1 MKEYMNLNSLINQFN
16 NENILFLQ
24 GPLGPFFKRFSRC
37 LAKNNMIFKINFTA
51 GDFVF
56 YPSKYNYKGDLKNL
70 KAYLNNFYEENNITC
85 IILFGDTRPIHEIA
99 INLAKKIKI
108 KIYVFEE
115 GYLRPNYITCE
126 QNGVN
131 ANSLMSKNKN
141 DYKQL
146 NIYKENSKLFKSS
159 FKIMAFY
166 AVVYY
171 TFSIIFSP
179 FYNNS
184 LYHRPLNIMELFR
197 WFRHFYRKAK
207 YYFKEKNV
215 DNLAKK
221 YHKKYFLAVLQVHN
235 DSQIRKHF
243 KDKGMKKF
251 IVNTIK
257 SFAKTNS
264 KNVLIFKHHPLDIAY
279 TDYSN
284 IINTLANRLGI
295 KDRVFYI
302 HRGNIPNLLKNA
314 KGCVCINST
323 VGMQALYHNCPTIVL
338 GEAIYKLDGLVYK
351 KPLDNF
357 WQDTNNFI
365 NDYDLYLKFKGYL
378 LKNNQY
384 NANFYL
390 NFKEFKIG
398 NSECGIS

>member
-1 MKEYMNLNSLINQFN
+1 MKESMNINSLISKFN

-24 GPLGPFFKRFSRC
+24 GPLGPFFKRFSKY
-37 LAKNNMIFKINFTA
+37 LNKNNKIYKINFTA
-51 GDFVF
+51 GDFIF
-56 YPSKYNYKGDLKNL
+56 YPSKYNYKGSLNNL
-70 KAYLNNFYEENNITC
+70 KSYLDNFYKLNKITC

-99 INLAKKIKI
+99 INLAKKLNI

-126 QNGVN
+126 MTGVN

-141 DYKQL
+141 DYKKL
-146 NIYKENSKLFKSS
+146 NTYKENSKLFKSS

-166 AVVYY
+166 ALMYY
-171 TFSIIFSP
+171 TFSIIFQV
-179 FYNNS
+179 FYNNKN
-184 LYHRPLNIMELFR
+184 YHRPLNIMELFR

-207 YYFKEKNV
+207 YLILEKNV

-221 YHKKYFLAVLQVHN
+221 YSKKYFLAVLQVHN
-235 DSQIRKHF
+235 DSQIKKHF

-251 IVNTIK
+251 IVKTIK
-257 SFAKTNS
+257 SFAKNRANN
-264 KNVLIFKHHPLDIAY
+264 NVLIFKHHPLDIAY

-284 IINTLANRLGI
+284 IINELTKRLGI
-295 KDRVFYI
+295 SDKVFYI

-314 KGCVCINST
+314 KGCICINST

-338 GEAIYKLDGLVYK
+338 GNTIYNIDSLVYK
-351 KPLDNF
+351 NNLDSF
-357 WQDTNNFI
+357 WQNAHNFVS
-365 NDYDLYLKFKGYL
+365 DYDLYLKFQGYL

-390 NFKEFKIG
+390 NFK
-398 NSECGIS
+398 

>member
-1 MKEYMNLNSLINQFN
+1 MNINSLISKFN

-24 GPLGPFFKRFSRC
+24 GPLGPFFKRFSKY
-37 LAKNNMIFKINFTA
+37 LNKNNKIYKINFTV
-51 GDFVF
+51 GDFIF
-56 YPSKYNYKGDLKNL
+56 YPSKYNYKGSLNNL
-70 KAYLNNFYEENNITC
+70 KSYLDNFYKLNKITC

-99 INLAKKIKI
+99 INLAKKLNI

-126 QNGVN
+126 MTGVN

-141 DYKQL
+141 DYKKL
-146 NIYKENSKLFKSS
+146 NTYKENSKLFKSS

-166 AVVYY
+166 ALMYY
-171 TFSIIFSP
+171 TFSIIFQV
-179 FYNNS
+179 FYNNKN
-184 LYHRPLNIMELFR
+184 YHRPLNIMELFR

-207 YYFKEKNV
+207 YSILEKNV

-221 YHKKYFLAVLQVHN
+221 YSKKYFLAVLQVHN
-235 DSQIRKHF
+235 DSQIKKHF

-251 IVNTIK
+251 IVKTIK
-257 SFAKTNS
+257 SFAKNRANN
-264 KNVLIFKHHPLDIAY
+264 NVLIFKHHPLDIAY

-284 IINTLANRLGI
+284 IINELTKRLGI
-295 KDRVFYI
+295 NDKVFYI

-314 KGCVCINST
+314 KGCICINST

-338 GEAIYKLDGLVYK
+338 GNAIYNIDGLVYK
-351 KPLDNF
+351 NDLDSF
-357 WQDTNNFI
+357 WQNAHNFVS
-365 NDYDLYLKFKGYL
+365 DYDLYLKFQGYL

-390 NFKEFKIG
+390 NFKEFEIG
-398 NSECGIS
+398 N

>member
-1 MKEYMNLNSLINQFN
+1 MKESMNINSLISKFN

-24 GPLGPFFKRFSRC
+24 GPLGPFFKRFSKY
-37 LAKNNMIFKINFTA
+37 LNKNNKIYKINFTA
-51 GDFVF
+51 GDFIF
-56 YPSKYNYKGDLKNL
+56 YPSKYNYKGSLNNL
-70 KAYLNNFYEENNITC
+70 KSYLDNFYKLNKITC

-99 INLAKKIKI
+99 INLAKKLNI

-126 QNGVN
+126 MTGVN

-141 DYKQL
+141 DYKKL
-146 NIYKENSKLFKSS
+146 NTYKENSKLFKSS

-166 AVVYY
+166 ALMYY
-171 TFSIIFSP
+171 TFSIIFQV
-179 FYNNS
+179 FYNNKN
-184 LYHRPLNIMELFR
+184 YHRPLNIMELFR

-207 YYFKEKNV
+207 YSILEKNV

-221 YHKKYFLAVLQVHN
+221 YSKKYFLAVLQVHN
-235 DSQIRKHF
+235 DSQIKKHF

-251 IVNTIK
+251 IVKTIK
-257 SFAKTNS
+257 SFAKNRANN
-264 KNVLIFKHHPLDIAY
+264 NVLIFKHHPLDIAY

-284 IINTLANRLGI
+284 IINELTKRLGI
-295 KDRVFYI
+295 SDKVFYI

-314 KGCVCINST
+314 KGCICINST

-338 GEAIYKLDGLVYK
+338 GNAIYNIDGLVYK
-351 KPLDNF
+351 NDLDSF
-357 WQDTNNFI
+357 WQNAHNFVS
-365 NDYDLYLKFKGYL
+365 NYNLYLKFQGYL

-390 NFKEFKIG
+390 NFKEFEIG
-398 NSECGIS
+398 N

>member
-1 MKEYMNLNSLINQFN
+1 MNINSLISKFN

-24 GPLGPFFKRFSRC
+24 GPLGPFFKRFSKY
-37 LAKNNMIFKINFTA
+37 LNKNNKIYKINFTA
-51 GDFVF
+51 GDFIF
-56 YPSKYNYKGDLKNL
+56 YPSKYNYKGSLNNL
-70 KAYLNNFYEENNITC
+70 KSYLDNFYKLNKITC

-99 INLAKKIKI
+99 INLAKKLNI

-126 QNGVN
+126 MTGVN

-141 DYKQL
+141 DYKKL
-146 NIYKENSKLFKSS
+146 NTYKENSKLFKSS

-166 AVVYY
+166 ALMYY
-171 TFSIIFSP
+171 TFSIIFQV
-179 FYNNS
+179 FYNNKN
-184 LYHRPLNIMELFR
+184 YHRPLNIMELFR

-207 YYFKEKNV
+207 YSILEKNV

-221 YHKKYFLAVLQVHN
+221 YSKKYFLAVLQVHN
-235 DSQIRKHF
+235 DSQIKKHF

-251 IVNTIK
+251 IVKTIK
-257 SFAKTNS
+257 SFAKNRANN
-264 KNVLIFKHHPLDIAY
+264 NVLIFKHHPLDIAY

-284 IINTLANRLGI
+284 IINELTKRLGI
-295 KDRVFYI
+295 SDKVFYI

-314 KGCVCINST
+314 KGCICINST

-338 GEAIYKLDGLVYK
+338 GNAIYNIDGLVYK
-351 KPLDNF
+351 NDLDSF
-357 WQDTNNFI
+357 WQNAHNFVS
-365 NDYDLYLKFKGYL
+365 NYNLYLKFQGYL

-390 NFKEFKIG
+390 NFKEFEIG
-398 NSECGIS
+398 N

>member
-1 MKEYMNLNSLINQFN
+1 MSIDNLINKFN

-24 GPLGPFFKRFSRC
+24 GPLGPFFKRFSKHLNTC
-37 LAKNNMIFKINFTA
+37 NKIYKINFTA

-56 YPSKYNYKGDLKNL
+56 YPSKHNYKGDLNNL
-70 KAYLNNFYEENNITC
+70 KSYLDNFYKLNKITC

-99 INLAKKIKI
+99 INLAKKLNI

-126 QNGVN
+126 LNGVN
-131 ANSLMSKNKN
+131 ANSLMSKSKN
-141 DYKQL
+141 DYKNL
-146 NIYKENSKLFKSS
+146 NIYKSNSKLFKSS

-166 AVVYY
+166 AVIYY
-171 TFSIIFSP
+171 TFSILFAC
-179 FYNNS
+179 FYNNKN
-184 LYHRPLNIMELFR
+184 YHRPLNIMELFR

-207 YYFKEKNV
+207 YYFKEKNI

-221 YHKKYFLAVLQVHN
+221 YSKKYFLAVLQVHN
-235 DSQIRKHF
+235 DSQIKKHF

-251 IVNTIK
+251 IVKTIK
-257 SFAKTNS
+257 SFAKNRANN
-264 KNVLIFKHHPLDIAY
+264 NVLIFKHHPLDIAY

-284 IINTLANRLGI
+284 IINELTKRLGI
-295 KDRVFYI
+295 SDKVFYI

-323 VGMQALYHNCPTIVL
+323 VGMQAIYHNCPTIVL
-338 GEAIYKLDGLVYK
+338 GDAIYDIDTLVYK
-351 KPLDNF
+351 KSLDSF
-357 WQDTNNFI
+357 WQNAHNFVS
-365 NDYDLYLKFKGYL
+365 DYDLYLKFQGYL

-390 NFKEFKIG
+390 NFKEFKT
-398 NSECGIS
+398 GI

>member
-1 MKEYMNLNSLINQFN
+1 MNINSLISKFN

-24 GPLGPFFKRFSRC
+24 GPLGPFFKRFSKY
-37 LAKNNMIFKINFTA
+37 LNKNNKIYKINFTA
-51 GDFVF
+51 GDFIF
-56 YPSKYNYKGDLKNL
+56 YPSKYNYKGSLNNL
-70 KAYLNNFYEENNITC
+70 KSYLDNFYKLNKITC

-99 INLAKKIKI
+99 INLAKKLNI

-126 QNGVN
+126 MTGVN

-141 DYKQL
+141 DYKKL
-146 NIYKENSKLFKSS
+146 NTYKENSKLFKSS

-166 AVVYY
+166 ALMYY
-171 TFSIIFSP
+171 TFSIIFQV
-179 FYNNS
+179 FYNNKN
-184 LYHRPLNIMELFR
+184 YHRPLNIMELFR

-207 YYFKEKNV
+207 YSILEKNV

-221 YHKKYFLAVLQVHN
+221 YSKKYFLAVLQVHN
-235 DSQIRKHF
+235 DSQIKKHF

-251 IVNTIK
+251 IVKTIK
-257 SFAKTNS
+257 SFAKNRANN
-264 KNVLIFKHHPLDIAY
+264 NVLIFKHHPLDIAY

-284 IINTLANRLGI
+284 IINELTKRLGI
-295 KDRVFYI
+295 NDKVFYI

-314 KGCVCINST
+314 KGCICINST

-338 GEAIYKLDGLVYK
+338 GNAIYNIDGLVYK
-351 KPLDNF
+351 NDLDSF
-357 WQDTNNFI
+357 WQNAHNFVS
-365 NDYDLYLKFKGYL
+365 DYDLYLKFQGYL

-390 NFKEFKIG
+390 NFKEFEIG
-398 NSECGIS
+398 N

>member
-1 MKEYMNLNSLINQFN
+1 MNIGSLINKFN

-24 GPLGPFFKRFSRC
+24 GPIGPFFKRFSKC
-37 LAKNNMIFKINFTA
+37 LAKNNKIYKINFTA

-56 YPSKYNYKGDLKNL
+56 YPSKYNYKDNLSNL
-70 KAYLNNFYEENNITC
+70 KSYLDNFYKTNNITY

-99 INLAKKIKI
+99 INLAKKQDI

-126 QNGVN
+126 LNGVN

-141 DYKQL
+141 YYKQL

-159 FKIMAFY
+159 FNIMALY
-166 AVVYY
+166 ALIYY
-171 TFSIIFSP
+171 TFSIIFAC
-179 FYNNS
+179 FYNNKN
-184 LYHRPLNIMELFR
+184 YHRPLNIMELFR

-251 IVNTIK
+251 IVKTIK
-257 SFAKTNS
+257 SFAKNKS
-264 KNVLIFKHHPLDIAY
+264 KSVLIFKHHPLDIAY
-279 TDYSN
+279 TDYTN
-284 IINTLANRLGI
+284 IINELTKRLGI
-295 KDRVFYI
+295 SDKVFYI
-302 HRGNIPNLLKNA
+302 HRGHLPTLLRNA
-314 KGCVCINST
+314 KGCICINST
-323 VGMQALYHNCPTIVL
+323 VGMQALYHNCPTIAL
-338 GEAIYKLDGLVYK
+338 GNAIYDIDTLVYK
-351 KPLDNF
+351 KSLDSF
-357 WQDTNNFI
+357 WQNAHNFVS
-365 NDYDLYLKFKGYL
+365 DYDLYLKFQGYL

-390 NFKEFKIG
+390 NFKEFEIG
-398 NSECGIS
+398 N

>member
-1 MKEYMNLNSLINQFN
+1 MKESMNINSLISKFN

-24 GPLGPFFKRFSRC
+24 GPLGPFFKRFSKY
-37 LAKNNMIFKINFTA
+37 LNKNNKIYKINFTA
-51 GDFVF
+51 GDFIF
-56 YPSKYNYKGDLKNL
+56 YPSKYNYKGSLNNL
-70 KAYLNNFYEENNITC
+70 KSYLDNFYKLNKITC

-99 INLAKKIKI
+99 INLAKKLNI

-126 QNGVN
+126 MTGVN

-141 DYKQL
+141 DYKKL
-146 NIYKENSKLFKSS
+146 NTYKENSKLFKSS

-166 AVVYY
+166 ALMYY
-171 TFSIIFSP
+171 TFSIIFQV
-179 FYNNS
+179 FYNNKN
-184 LYHRPLNIMELFR
+184 YHRPLNIMELFR

-207 YYFKEKNV
+207 YSILEKNV

-221 YHKKYFLAVLQVHN
+221 YSKKYFLAVLQVHN
-235 DSQIRKHF
+235 DSQIKKHF

-251 IVNTIK
+251 IVKTIK
-257 SFAKTNS
+257 SFAKNRTNN
-264 KNVLIFKHHPLDIAY
+264 NVLIFKHHPLDIAY

-284 IINTLANRLGI
+284 IINELTKRLGI
-295 KDRVFYI
+295 SDKVFYI

-314 KGCVCINST
+314 KGCICINST

-338 GEAIYKLDGLVYK
+338 GNAIYNIDGLVYK
-351 KPLDNF
+351 NDLDSF
-357 WQDTNNFI
+357 WQNAHNFVS
-365 NDYDLYLKFKGYL
+365 DYDLYLKFQGYL

-390 NFKEFKIG
+390 NFKEFEIG
-398 NSECGIS
+398 N

>member
-1 MKEYMNLNSLINQFN
+1 MNINSLISKFN

-24 GPLGPFFKRFSRC
+24 GPLGPFFKRFSKY
-37 LAKNNMIFKINFTA
+37 LNKNNKIYKINFTA
-51 GDFVF
+51 GDFIF
-56 YPSKYNYKGDLKNL
+56 YPSKYNYKGSLNNL
-70 KAYLNNFYEENNITC
+70 KSYLDNFYKLNKITC

-99 INLAKKIKI
+99 INLAKKLNI

-126 QNGVN
+126 MTGVN

-141 DYKQL
+141 DYKKL
-146 NIYKENSKLFKSS
+146 NTYKENSKLFKSS

-166 AVVYY
+166 ALMYY
-171 TFSIIFSP
+171 TFSIIFQV
-179 FYNNS
+179 FYNNKN
-184 LYHRPLNIMELFR
+184 YHRPLNIMELFR

-207 YYFKEKNV
+207 YSILEKNV

-221 YHKKYFLAVLQVHN
+221 YSKKYFLAVLQVHN
-235 DSQIRKHF
+235 DSQIKKHF

-251 IVNTIK
+251 IVKTIK
-257 SFAKTNS
+257 SFAKNRANN
-264 KNVLIFKHHPLDIAY
+264 NVLIFKHHPLDIAY

-284 IINTLANRLGI
+284 IINELTKRLGI
-295 KDRVFYI
+295 SDKVFYI

-314 KGCVCINST
+314 KGCICINST

-338 GEAIYKLDGLVYK
+338 GNAIYNIDGLVYK
-351 KPLDNF
+351 NDLDSF
-357 WQDTNNFI
+357 WQNAHNFTS
-365 NDYDLYLKFKGYL
+365 DYDLYLKFQGYL

-390 NFKEFKIG
+390 NFKEFEIG
-398 NSECGIS
+398 N

>member
-1 MKEYMNLNSLINQFN
+1 MNINSLISKFN

-24 GPLGPFFKRFSRC
+24 GPLGPFFKRFSKY
-37 LAKNNMIFKINFTA
+37 LNKNNKIYKINFTA
-51 GDFVF
+51 GDFIF
-56 YPSKYNYKGDLKNL
+56 YPSKYNYKGSLNNL
-70 KAYLNNFYEENNITC
+70 KSYLDNFYKLNKITC

-99 INLAKKIKI
+99 INLAKKLNI

-126 QNGVN
+126 MTGVN

-141 DYKQL
+141 DYKKL
-146 NIYKENSKLFKSS
+146 NTYKENSKLFKSS

-166 AVVYY
+166 ALMYY
-171 TFSIIFSP
+171 TFSIIFQV
-179 FYNNS
+179 FYNNKN
-184 LYHRPLNIMELFR
+184 YHRPLNIMELFR

-207 YYFKEKNV
+207 YSILEKNV

-221 YHKKYFLAVLQVHN
+221 YSKKYFLAVLQVHN
-235 DSQIRKHF
+235 DSQIKKHF

-251 IVNTIK
+251 IVKTIK
-257 SFAKTNS
+257 SFAKNRANN
-264 KNVLIFKHHPLDIAY
+264 NVLIFKHHPLDIAY

-284 IINTLANRLGI
+284 IINELTKRLGI
-295 KDRVFYI
+295 SDKVFYI

-314 KGCVCINST
+314 KGCICINST

-338 GEAIYKLDGLVYK
+338 GNAIYNIDGLVYK
-351 KPLDNF
+351 NDLDSF
-357 WQDTNNFI
+357 WQNAHNFVS
-365 NDYDLYLKFKGYL
+365 DYDLYLKFQGYL

-390 NFKEFKIG
+390 NFKEFEIG
-398 NSECGIS
+398 N

>member
-1 MKEYMNLNSLINQFN
+1 MNINSLISKFN

-24 GPLGPFFKRFSRC
+24 GPLGPFFKRFSKY
-37 LAKNNMIFKINFTA
+37 LNKNNKIYKINFTA
-51 GDFVF
+51 GDFIF
-56 YPSKYNYKGDLKNL
+56 YPSKYNYKGSLNNL
-70 KAYLNNFYEENNITC
+70 KSYLDNFYKLNKITC

-99 INLAKKIKI
+99 INLAKKLNI

-126 QNGVN
+126 MTGVN

-141 DYKQL
+141 DYKKL
-146 NIYKENSKLFKSS
+146 NTYKENSKLFKSS

-166 AVVYY
+166 ALIYY
-171 TFSIIFSP
+171 TFSIIFQV
-179 FYNNS
+179 FYNNKN
-184 LYHRPLNIMELFR
+184 YHRPLNIMELFR

-207 YYFKEKNV
+207 YSILEKNV

-221 YHKKYFLAVLQVHN
+221 YSKKYFLAVLQVHN
-235 DSQIRKHF
+235 DSQIKKHF

-251 IVNTIK
+251 IVKTIK
-257 SFAKTNS
+257 SFAKNRANN
-264 KNVLIFKHHPLDIAY
+264 NVLIFKHHPLDIAY

-284 IINTLANRLGI
+284 IINELTKRLGI
-295 KDRVFYI
+295 NDKVFYI

-314 KGCVCINST
+314 KGCICINST

-338 GEAIYKLDGLVYK
+338 GNAIYNIDGLVYK
-351 KPLDNF
+351 NDLDSF
-357 WQDTNNFI
+357 WQNAHNFVS
-365 NDYDLYLKFKGYL
+365 NYNLYLKFQGYL

-390 NFKEFKIG
+390 NFKEFEIG
-398 NSECGIS
+398 N

>member
-1 MKEYMNLNSLINQFN
+1 MNINSLISKFN

-24 GPLGPFFKRFSRC
+24 GPLGPFFKRFSKY
-37 LAKNNMIFKINFTA
+37 LNKNNKIYKINFTA
-51 GDFVF
+51 GDFIF
-56 YPSKYNYKGDLKNL
+56 YPSKYNYKGSLNNL
-70 KAYLNNFYEENNITC
+70 KSYLDNFYKLNKITC

-99 INLAKKIKI
+99 INLAKKLNI

-126 QNGVN
+126 MTGVN

-141 DYKQL
+141 DYKKL
-146 NIYKENSKLFKSS
+146 NTYKENSKLFKSS

-166 AVVYY
+166 ALMYY
-171 TFSIIFSP
+171 TFSIIFQV
-179 FYNNS
+179 FYNNKN
-184 LYHRPLNIMELFR
+184 YHRPLNIMELFR

-207 YYFKEKNV
+207 YSILEKNV

-221 YHKKYFLAVLQVHN
+221 YSKKYFLAVLQVHN
-235 DSQIRKHF
+235 DSQIKKHF

-251 IVNTIK
+251 IVKTIK
-257 SFAKTNS
+257 SFAKNRANN
-264 KNVLIFKHHPLDIAY
+264 NVLIFKHHPLDIAY

-284 IINTLANRLGI
+284 IINELTKRLGI
-295 KDRVFYI
+295 SDKVFYI

-314 KGCVCINST
+314 KGCICINST

-338 GEAIYKLDGLVYK
+338 GNAIYNIDGLVYK
-351 KPLDNF
+351 NDLDSF
-357 WQDTNNFI
+357 WQNAHNFVS
-365 NDYDLYLKFKGYL
+365 DYDLYIRFKEYL

-390 NFKEFKIG
+390 NFKEFEIG
-398 NSECGIS
+398 N

>member
-1 MKEYMNLNSLINQFN
+1 MNIRDSL
-16 NENILFLQ
+16 
-24 GPLGPFFKRFSRC
+24 GPLFKHFSKY
-37 LAKNNMIFKINFTA
+37 LNKNNKIYKINFTA
-51 GDFVF
+51 GDFIF
-56 YPSKYNYKGDLKNL
+56 YPSKYNYKGSLNNL
-70 KAYLNNFYEENNITC
+70 KSYLDNFYKLNKITC

-99 INLAKKIKI
+99 INLAKKLNI

-126 QNGVN
+126 MTGVN

-141 DYKQL
+141 DYKKL
-146 NIYKENSKLFKSS
+146 NTYKENSKLFKSS

-166 AVVYY
+166 ALMYY
-171 TFSIIFSP
+171 TFSIIFQV
-179 FYNNS
+179 FYNNKN
-184 LYHRPLNIMELFR
+184 YHRPLNIMELFR

-207 YYFKEKNV
+207 YSILEKNV

-221 YHKKYFLAVLQVHN
+221 YSKKYFLAVLQVHN
-235 DSQIRKHF
+235 DSQIKKHF

-251 IVNTIK
+251 IVKTIK
-257 SFAKTNS
+257 SFAKNRANN
-264 KNVLIFKHHPLDIAY
+264 NVLIFKHHPLDIAY

-284 IINTLANRLGI
+284 IINELTKRLGI
-295 KDRVFYI
+295 SDKVFYI

-314 KGCVCINST
+314 KGCICINST

-338 GEAIYKLDGLVYK
+338 GNAIYNIDGLVYK
-351 KPLDNF
+351 NDLDSF
-357 WQDTNNFI
+357 WQNAHNFTS
-365 NDYDLYLKFKGYL
+365 DYDLYLKFQGYL

-390 NFKEFKIG
+390 NFKEFEIG
-398 NSECGIS
+398 N

>member
-1 MKEYMNLNSLINQFN
+1 MNIGSLINKFN

-24 GPLGPFFKRFSRC
+24 GPIGPFFKRFSKC
-37 LAKNNMIFKINFTA
+37 LAKNNKIYKINFTA

-56 YPSKYNYKGDLKNL
+56 YPSKYNYKDNLSNL
-70 KAYLNNFYEENNITC
+70 KSYLDNFYKTNNITC

-99 INLAKKIKI
+99 INLAKKLNI

-126 QNGVN
+126 LNGVN

-159 FKIMAFY
+159 FNIMALY
-166 AVVYY
+166 ALTYY
-171 TFSIIFSP
+171 TFSIIFAC
-179 FYNNS
+179 FYNNKN
-184 LYHRPLNIMELFR
+184 YHRPLNIMELFR

-235 DSQIRKHF
+235 DSQIKKHF
-243 KDKGMKKF
+243 KGKSMKKF

-257 SFAKTNS
+257 SFAKS
-264 KNVLIFKHHPLDIAY
+264 KSKSVLIFKHHPLDIAY
-279 TDYSN
+279 TDYTN
-284 IINTLANRLGI
+284 IINELAKRLGI
-295 KDRVFYI
+295 NDKVFYI
-302 HRGNIPNLLKNA
+302 HRGHLPTLLRNA
-314 KGCVCINST
+314 KGCICINST
-323 VGMQALYHNCPTIVL
+323 VGMQALYHNCPTIAL
-338 GEAIYKLDGLVYK
+338 GNAIYDIDTLVYK
-351 KPLDNF
+351 KSLDSF
-357 WQDTNNFI
+357 WQNAHNFI
-365 NDYDLYLKFKGYL
+365 SDYDLYLKFQGYL

-390 NFKEFKIG
+390 NFKEFEIG
-398 NSECGIS
+398 N

>member
-1 MKEYMNLNSLINQFN
+1 MNINSLISKFN

-24 GPLGPFFKRFSRC
+24 GPLGPFFKRFSKY
-37 LAKNNMIFKINFTA
+37 LNKNNKIYKINFTA
-51 GDFVF
+51 GDFIF
-56 YPSKYNYKGDLKNL
+56 YPSKYNYKGSLNNL
-70 KAYLNNFYEENNITC
+70 KSYLDNFYKLNKITC

-99 INLAKKIKI
+99 INLAKKLNI

-126 QNGVN
+126 MTGVN

-141 DYKQL
+141 DYKKL
-146 NIYKENSKLFKSS
+146 NTYKENSKLFKSS

-166 AVVYY
+166 ALMYY
-171 TFSIIFSP
+171 TFSIIFQV
-179 FYNNS
+179 FYNNKN
-184 LYHRPLNIMELFR
+184 YHRPLNIMELFR

-207 YYFKEKNV
+207 YSILEKNV

-221 YHKKYFLAVLQVHN
+221 YSKKYFLAVLQVHN
-235 DSQIRKHF
+235 DSQIKKHF

-251 IVNTIK
+251 IVKTIK
-257 SFAKTNS
+257 SFAKNRTNN
-264 KNVLIFKHHPLDIAY
+264 NVLIFKHHPLDIAY

-284 IINTLANRLGI
+284 IINELTKRLGI
-295 KDRVFYI
+295 SDKVFYI

-314 KGCVCINST
+314 KGCICINST

-338 GEAIYKLDGLVYK
+338 GNAIYNIDGLVYK
-351 KPLDNF
+351 NDLDSF
-357 WQDTNNFI
+357 WQNAHNFVS
-365 NDYDLYLKFKGYL
+365 DYDLYLKFQGYL

-390 NFKEFKIG
+390 NFKEFEIG
-398 NSECGIS
+398 N

>member
-1 MKEYMNLNSLINQFN
+1 MNINSLISKFN

-24 GPLGPFFKRFSRC
+24 GPLGPFFKRFSKY
-37 LAKNNMIFKINFTA
+37 LNKNNKIYKINFTA
-51 GDFVF
+51 GDFIF
-56 YPSKYNYKGDLKNL
+56 YPSKYNYKGSLNNL
-70 KAYLNNFYEENNITC
+70 KSYLDNFYKLNKITC

-99 INLAKKIKI
+99 INLAKKLNI

-126 QNGVN
+126 MTGVN

-141 DYKQL
+141 DYKKL
-146 NIYKENSKLFKSS
+146 NTYKENSKLFKSS

-166 AVVYY
+166 ALMYY
-171 TFSIIFSP
+171 TFSIIFQV
-179 FYNNS
+179 FYNNKN
-184 LYHRPLNIMELFR
+184 YHRPLNIMELFR

-207 YYFKEKNV
+207 YLILEKNV

-221 YHKKYFLAVLQVHN
+221 YSKKYFLAVLQVHN
-235 DSQIRKHF
+235 DSQIKKHF

-251 IVNTIK
+251 IVKTIK
-257 SFAKTNS
+257 SFAKNRANN
-264 KNVLIFKHHPLDIAY
+264 NVLIFKHHPLDIAY

-284 IINTLANRLGI
+284 IINELTKRLGI
-295 KDRVFYI
+295 SDKVFYI

-314 KGCVCINST
+314 KGCICINST

-338 GEAIYKLDGLVYK
+338 GNTIYNIDSLVYK
-351 KPLDNF
+351 NNLDSF
-357 WQDTNNFI
+357 WQNAHNFVS
-365 NDYDLYLKFKGYL
+365 DYDLYLKFQGYL

-390 NFKEFKIG
+390 NFK
-398 NSECGIS
+398 

>member
-1 MKEYMNLNSLINQFN
+1 MKESMNINSLISKFN

-24 GPLGPFFKRFSRC
+24 GPLGPFFKRFSKY
-37 LAKNNMIFKINFTA
+37 LNKNNKIYKINFTA
-51 GDFVF
+51 GDFIF
-56 YPSKYNYKGDLKNL
+56 YPSKYNYKGSLNNL
-70 KAYLNNFYEENNITC
+70 KSYLDNFYKLNKITC

-99 INLAKKIKI
+99 INLAKKLNI

-126 QNGVN
+126 MTGVN

-141 DYKQL
+141 DYKKL
-146 NIYKENSKLFKSS
+146 NTYKENSKLFKSS

-166 AVVYY
+166 ALMYY
-171 TFSIIFSP
+171 TFSIIFQV
-179 FYNNS
+179 FYNNKN
-184 LYHRPLNIMELFR
+184 YHRPLNIMELFR

-207 YYFKEKNV
+207 YSILEKNV

-221 YHKKYFLAVLQVHN
+221 YSKKYFLAVLQVHN
-235 DSQIRKHF
+235 DSQIKKHF

-251 IVNTIK
+251 IVKTIK
-257 SFAKTNS
+257 SFAKNRANN
-264 KNVLIFKHHPLDIAY
+264 NVLIFKHHPLDIAY

-284 IINTLANRLGI
+284 IINELTKRLGI
-295 KDRVFYI
+295 SDKVFYI

-314 KGCVCINST
+314 KGCICINST

-338 GEAIYKLDGLVYK
+338 GNAIYNIDGLVYK
-351 KPLDNF
+351 NDLDSF
-357 WQDTNNFI
+357 WQNAHNFVS
-365 NDYDLYLKFKGYL
+365 DYDLYLKFQGYL

-390 NFKEFKIG
+390 NFKEFEIG
-398 NSECGIS
+398 N

>member
-1 MKEYMNLNSLINQFN
+1 MNINSLISKFN

-24 GPLGPFFKRFSRC
+24 GPLGPFFKRFSKY
-37 LAKNNMIFKINFTA
+37 LNKNNKIYKINFTA
-51 GDFVF
+51 GDFIF
-56 YPSKYNYKGDLKNL
+56 YPSKYNYKGSLNNL
-70 KAYLNNFYEENNITC
+70 KSYLDNFYKLNKITC

-99 INLAKKIKI
+99 INLAKKLNI

-126 QNGVN
+126 MTGVN

-141 DYKQL
+141 DYKKL
-146 NIYKENSKLFKSS
+146 NTYKENSKLFKSS

-166 AVVYY
+166 ALMYY
-171 TFSIIFSP
+171 TFSIIFQV
-179 FYNNS
+179 FYNNKN
-184 LYHRPLNIMELFR
+184 YHRPLNIMELFR

-207 YYFKEKNV
+207 YSILEKNV
-215 DNLAKK
+215 DSLAKK
-221 YHKKYFLAVLQVHN
+221 YSKKYFLAVLQVHN
-235 DSQIRKHF
+235 DSQIKKHF

-251 IVNTIK
+251 IVKTIK
-257 SFAKTNS
+257 SFAKNRANN
-264 KNVLIFKHHPLDIAY
+264 NVLIFKHHPLDIAY

-284 IINTLANRLGI
+284 IINELTKRLGI
-295 KDRVFYI
+295 SDKVFYI

-314 KGCVCINST
+314 KGCICINST

-338 GEAIYKLDGLVYK
+338 GNAIYNIDGLVYK
-351 KPLDNF
+351 NDLDSF
-357 WQDTNNFI
+357 WQNAHNFVS
-365 NDYDLYLKFKGYL
+365 DYDLYLKFQGYL

-390 NFKEFKIG
+390 NFKEFEIG
-398 NSECGIS
+398 N

>member
-1 MKEYMNLNSLINQFN
+1 I
-16 NENILFLQ
+16 
-24 GPLGPFFKRFSRC
+24 
-37 LAKNNMIFKINFTA
+37 
-51 GDFVF
+51 F
-56 YPSKYNYKGDLKNL
+56 YPSKYNYKGSLNNL
-70 KAYLNNFYEENNITC
+70 KSYLDNFYKLNKITC

-99 INLAKKIKI
+99 INLAKKLNI

-126 QNGVN
+126 MTGVN

-141 DYKQL
+141 DYKKL
-146 NIYKENSKLFKSS
+146 NTYKENSKLFKSS

-166 AVVYY
+166 ALMYY
-171 TFSIIFSP
+171 TFSIIFQV
-179 FYNNS
+179 FYNNKN
-184 LYHRPLNIMELFR
+184 YHRPLNIMELFR

-207 YYFKEKNV
+207 YSILEKNV

-221 YHKKYFLAVLQVHN
+221 YSKKYFLAVLQVHN
-235 DSQIRKHF
+235 DSQIKKHF

-251 IVNTIK
+251 IVKTIK
-257 SFAKTNS
+257 SFAKNRANN
-264 KNVLIFKHHPLDIAY
+264 NVLIFKHHPLDIAY

-284 IINTLANRLGI
+284 IINELTKRLGI
-295 KDRVFYI
+295 SDKVFYI

-314 KGCVCINST
+314 KGCICINST

-338 GEAIYKLDGLVYK
+338 GNAIYNIDGLVYK
-351 KPLDNF
+351 NDLDSF
-357 WQDTNNFI
+357 WQNAHNFVS
-365 NDYDLYLKFKGYL
+365 NYNLYLKFQGYL

-390 NFKEFKIG
+390 NFKEFEIG
-398 NSECGIS
+398 N